1 MADKHAPLG
10 IVSLDEQH
18 EALSCMLGAF
28 QLAIAAR
35 QQQHEIRAI
44 VDTALAAVR
53 AHFQFEEALMA
64 KSGYARACEHRFEH
78 ERMMLAVAT
87 LTHDAL
93 DCCYSPDVLNENGDL
108 LRSLFYAHI
117 THEDLALSRHLL
129 GLGMG

>member
-18 EALSCMLGAF
+18 DALGGMLGAF

-35 QQQHEIRAI
+35 QQQHEIRTI

-53 AHFQFEEALMA
+53 AHFQFEETLMA
-64 KSGYARACEHRFEH
+64 KSGYAGAPEHRFEH
-78 ERMMLAVAT
+78 ERIMLTVTT

-93 DCCYSPDVLNENGDL
+93 NCRYSPDVLNENSDL
-108 LRSLFYAHI
+108 LRSLFRAH
-117 THEDLALSRHLL
+117 TASEDLALSRHLL
-129 GLGMG
+129 SLGMG